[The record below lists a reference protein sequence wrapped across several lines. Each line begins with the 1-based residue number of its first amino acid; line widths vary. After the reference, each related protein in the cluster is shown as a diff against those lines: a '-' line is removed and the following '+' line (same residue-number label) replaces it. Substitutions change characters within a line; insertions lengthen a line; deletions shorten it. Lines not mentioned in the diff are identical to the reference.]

1 MSGINIKHLKVVF
14 DTNTVIPGFSENIR
28 DGEFYA
34 ILGPTGSGKTTLLKA
49 IAGLVLVQGGSV
61 VVDGNDTAAFNQKR
75 MLDFHKECGFVFQN
89 SALISNNS
97 IYENLSL
104 YYNYHT
110 KMTEKEIYEHI
121 KPFLDY
127 VGFEDDLSMRPSVLS
142 TGEKML
148 VNIVRAISHNPKIV
162 FWDNPFSMLDPSG
175 QKRVKQI
182 IEDLKQQKKT
192 MLLVTNDYEYAFKSA
207 DRIGILSKGQLLESG
222 TPREIKASKQK
233 VTKELLMK

>member
-1 MSGINIKHLKVVF
+1 MSGIFIKNLKVVF
-14 DTNTVIPGFSENIR
+14 EQTAVIPGYTDKVQE
-28 DGEFYA
+28 GELFA
-34 ILGPTGSGKTTLLKA
+34 IIGPTGSGKTTLLKA
-49 IAGLVLVQGGSV
+49 IAGLILIQGGSV
-61 VVDGNDTAAFNQKR
+61 EVNGQNTASFNQKR
-75 MLDFHKECGFVFQN
+75 MLDYHKECGFVFQN
-89 SALISNNS
+89 SALISNLS

-127 VGFEDDLSMRPSVLS
+127 VGFEDDISMRPSALS

-162 FWDNPFSMLDPSG
+162 FWDNPFAMLDSMG

-182 IEDLKQQKKT
+182 VLDLKAQKKT
-192 MLLVTNDYEYAFKSA
+192 MILVTNDYEFAFKNA
-207 DRIGILSKGQLLESG
+207 DRIGVLNKGQLLESG
-222 TPREIKASKQK
+222 TAREIRASKQK
-233 VTKELLMK
+233 VTKELICK